1 MGEKGFPR
9 LTKKTAQALAVQVVG
24 TAKGLTKDE
33 RISIDTYKMEMGEL
47 CVTIQHDWYGK
58 SGCIMV
64 SVSSAY
70 HSGGLNLLF
79 DPDTLEEN
87 FQEEEKRKRQ
97 QRRESLQEWV
107 WDNGVEKCKAEIDK
121 ADKPEYLRGG
131 AVMGATKERRTS
143 KAYWSGLVRQ
153 LEHQK
158 DRTKAR
164 RKQNRKRT
172 KKHG

>member
-1 MGEKGFPR
+1 MDEKAFPR

-24 TAKGLTKDE
+24 TAKGLTKVKHLA
-33 RISIDTYKMEMGEL
+33 IDTYEMQMGEL

-79 DPDTLEEN
+79 DPETLEEN
-87 FQEEEKRKRQ
+87 FREEGKRKWQ
-97 QRRESLQEWV
+97 ERRENLQEWV

-121 ADKPEYLRGG
+121 ADKPEYIQG
-131 AVMGATKERRTS
+131 V
-143 KAYWSGLVRQ
+143 Q
-153 LEHQK
+153 
-158 DRTKAR
+158 
-164 RKQNRKRT
+164 
-172 KKHG
+172 